1 MVIPIIGCTLTAAF
15 QCLVLLGLLVIFLGL
30 IILYWTTTDK
40 IPIIK
45 RYPKEKIFCDAKTD
59 ETKEFPF
66 NESNGDVSL
75 SLVVPAYN
83 EEERLPIML
92 DETLEYL
99 ENKQKSDSSFTYE
112 IIIVDDGSKDKTTQ
126 VGLGYCK
133 KYGSEKI
140 RVLTFHK
147 NRGKG
152 GAVRM
157 GVFCSRGQKI
167 LMVDADGATKFS
179 DLQHVDKALDE
190 LKGGKNG
197 MALCVGSRAHLQDD
211 AVAQRSFFRNILMFG
226 FHFLVSFLCVKDI
239 KDTQCGFKLFTRKA
253 ALTLFSSL
261 HVERWAFDVE
271 LLYIAQR
278 LGIPIEEKAVNW
290 QEIDG
295 SKMVP
300 IFSWIQMGKD
310 LLLIRARYVIGA
322 WALQLSGQPNLVDVD
337 ED

>member
-1 MVIPIIGCTLTAAF
+1 MEIPVIGCCLFTAI
-15 QCLVLLGLLVIFLGL
+15 QSLLVLIVAAIIIFLFV
-30 IILYWTTTDK
+30 LYITTKDT
-40 IPIIK
+40 ISEVK
-45 RYPKEKIFCDAKTD
+45 RYPEEKVFNDPNANK
-59 ETKEFPF
+59 TKEFPF
-66 NESNGDVSL
+66 NQSEGDISL
-75 SLVVPAYN
+75 SVVVPAYN

-92 DETLEYL
+92 DETFEYL
-99 ENKQKSDSSFTYE
+99 EEKQKSNSKFTYE
-112 IIIVDDGSKDKTTQ
+112 IIVVDDGSKDKTTEVALQ
-126 VGLGYCK
+126 YCK
-133 KYGSEKI
+133 KYGTDKM
-140 RVLTFHK
+140 RVLTFVK

-157 GVFCSRGQKI
+157 GIFSSRGKKV
-167 LMVDADGATKFS
+167 LFVDADGATKFS
-179 DLQHVDKALDE
+179 DLQHVDAALDS

-197 MALCVGSRAHLQDD
+197 MAICVGSRAHLQED
-211 AVAQRSFFRNILMFG
+211 AIAQRSLFRNILMYG
-226 FHFLVSFLCVKDI
+226 FHFLVAFLCVKNI

-271 LLYIAQR
+271 LLYIAQK

-290 QEIDG
+290 LEIEG

-322 WALQLSGQPNLVDVD
+322 WTLSNGQRDFP
-337 ED
+337 